1 MKIAQRFIA
10 GLGNAIGHSPRSGR
24 LKISPSPTQPSA
36 SRTRDVNAAVHPA
49 LKRWAIFNRPL
60 RGREGTQVT
69 GHKTFC
75 AKRVRLCAK
84 TRRMRDSIR
93 EVIAMEEIF
102 RPSATSDF
110 IMGPGFYQHWVPPG
124 TDGAISTISVI
135 IPRQQFNQEDLKN
148 MRRTY
153 LFALALL
160 AVILI
165 PSAAFSQDTPM
176 EASRS
181 VAGGGVSV
189 PGWTGKI
196 DAKEEAAGMTLNSA
210 KLTKEGGAFHV
221 ITGPA
226 VTYWNPANKASGDYT
241 VRATF
246 REPKFMNLNTH
257 PHPYGI
263 VIAGNDLGTDQQS
276 YLYCAA
282 YGDGKFIVRGMGPSP
297 FQMNGRG
304 TPDPAVNK
312 AAAVGQPVEQEIA
325 MSVKGDKVSCSINN
339 KEVWTAAKSDLV
351 TAGKL
356 KSTNGVYGLRTAHN
370 TEIFVTGL
378 KMRKN

>member
-1 MKIAQRFIA
+1 RGSYLKFLAQRKYHATLRFQWRNIDYESY
-10 GLGNAIGHSPRSGR
+10 HP
-24 LKISPSPTQPSA
+24 PSA
-36 SRTRDVNAAVHPA
+36 IQS
-49 LKRWAIFNRPL
+49 
-60 RGREGTQVT
+60 GGSQ
-69 GHKTFC
+69 
-75 AKRVRLCAK
+75 
-84 TRRMRDSIR
+84 
-93 EVIAMEEIF
+93 
-102 RPSATSDF
+102 
-110 IMGPGFYQHWVPPG
+110 
-124 TDGAISTISVI
+124 
-135 IPRQQFNQEDLKN
+135 N

-153 LFALALL
+153 VFALALL

-165 PSAAFSQDTPM
+165 PTAAFSQESPM

-210 KLTKEGGAFHV
+210 KFEKVGDAFHV

-226 VTYWNPANKASGDYT
+226 VTYWNPTNKASGDYT
-241 VRATF
+241 IKATF

-263 VIAGNDLGTDQQS
+263 VVAGNDLGTDQQS

-282 YGDGKFIVRGMGPSP
+282 YGDGKFIVRGFGPAP

-312 AAAVGQPVEQEIA
+312 AAAVGQPVEQDIA
-325 MSVKGDKVSCSINN
+325 MSVKGDKVTCSINH
-339 KEVWTAAKSDLV
+339 KEVWTVAKSDLV

-356 KSTNGVYGLRTAHN
+356 KSSDGVFGLRSAHN
-370 TEIFVTGL
+370 TEVFVTGL
-378 KMRKN
+378 KI